1 MLFALRGHDHLSV
14 GPEQDRVPL
23 GELGVHDR
31 VDAHGR
37 LLPVCGQDTTAG
49 AASPRLAVTAD
60 GPFTGLRDDLR
71 AKRDLLADGLARAG
85 FGVFRPQGTYFVT
98 TDIRP
103 LGEHDGIA
111 FCRELPGRCGVVAI
125 PHAVFYDHREQG
137 APFVRF
143 AFCKRTEVLRD
154 AVERLAAL

>member
-1 MLFALRGHDHLSV
+1 M
-14 GPEQDRVPL
+14 
-23 GELGVHDR
+23 
-31 VDAHGR
+31 
-37 LLPVCGQDTTAG
+37 CGQDTTAG